1 MSKLKEL
8 TWTNHQ
14 KAERTEHAR
23 KLLKGMTPQE
33 YHRYLYNQ
41 YVQYA
46 ALESV
51 AKVSGVLDDIEDIV
65 RASKILEDLVE
76 LETEYSIER
85 NTDLLCP
92 TVANYVRYVV
102 ELDNNGLLAHL
113 YVRHFGDMYG
123 GQMIRKRNPGSGKMY
138 DFDNVE
144 ELKVKVRAMLHD
156 DMADEAKYVF
166 ESATNLFKELMELD
180 IEHYLESSDTVSE

>member
-8 TWTNHQ
+8 TWENHQ

-51 AKVSGVLDDIEDIV
+51 ALDEGVLEGIEHIC
-65 RASKILEDLVE
+65 RAKAITQDMVE
-76 LETEYSIER
+76 LEQEYDIQR
-85 NTDLLCP
+85 NVDLLCP
-92 TVANYVRYVV
+92 TVAHYVRHVV
-102 ELDNNGLLAHL
+102 DLDKQGLLAHI

-123 GQMIRKRNPGSGKMY
+123 GQMIKKRNPGSGKMY
-138 DFDNVE
+138 EFDNVE
-144 ELKVKVRAMLHD
+144 ELKTTVRAMLND
-156 DMADEAKYVF
+156 DMADEANRCF
-166 ESATNLFKELMELD
+166 EFAMKLFEELGDE
-180 IEHYLESSDTVSE
+180 

>member
-8 TWTNHQ
+8 TWENHQ

-23 KLLKGMTPQE
+23 KLLKGMSPEE

-46 ALESV
+46 ALESI
-51 AKVSGVLDDIEDIV
+51 ALSEGVLEGIEHIC
-65 RASKILEDLVE
+65 RAKAITQDLTE
-76 LETEYSIER
+76 LEEEYDIQR
-85 NTDLLCP
+85 NVDLLCP
-92 TVANYVRYVV
+92 TVAQYVGHVMG
-102 ELDNNGLLAHL
+102 LDESDDILAHI

-144 ELKVKVRAMLHD
+144 ELKATVRERLND
-156 DMADEAKYVF
+156 DMADEANRCF
-166 ESATNLFKELMELD
+166 EFAMQLFEELGDE
-180 IEHYLESSDTVSE
+180 

>member
-8 TWTNHQ
+8 TWENHQ
-14 KAERTEHAR
+14 KAERTNHAR
-23 KLLKGMTPQE
+23 KLLKGMTPRE

-51 AKVSGVLDDIEDIV
+51 ARTSGVLDGIESIV
-65 RASKILEDLVE
+65 RAPKILEDLKE
-76 LETEYSIER
+76 LEIAHNIER

-92 TVANYVRYVV
+92 TVAYYVRHVV
-102 ELDNNGLLAHL
+102 DLDNEGLLAHI

-123 GQMIRKRNPGSGKMY
+123 GQMIKKRNPGSGTMY
-138 DFDNVE
+138 EFDDVE
-144 ELKVKVRAMLHD
+144 NLKIKVRSMLHD
-156 DMADEAKYVF
+156 NMADEANKCF
-166 ESATNLFKELMELD
+166 EFAMQLFEELD
-180 IEHYLESSDTVSE
+180 NE

>member
-8 TWTNHQ
+8 TWENHQ

-46 ALESV
+46 VLESR
-51 AKVSGVLDDIEDIV
+51 ANDLKVLDGIKHIA
-65 RASKILEDLVE
+65 RANNIRNDLTE
-76 LETEYSIER
+76 LELEHGILR
-85 NTDLLCP
+85 NADSLCP
-92 TVANYVRYVV
+92 VVNRYTAHVM
-102 ELDNNGLLAHL
+102 ELENKDDLLAHI

-123 GQMIRKRNPGSGKMY
+123 GQMIRKRNPGSGTMY
-138 DFDNVE
+138 DFENVE
-144 ELKVKVRAMLHD
+144 ELKATVRAMLHD
-156 DMADEAKYVF
+156 DMADEANICF
-166 ESATNLFKELMELD
+166 EFAMQLFEELD
-180 IEHYLESSDTVSE
+180 SE

>member
-8 TWTNHQ
+8 TWANHQ

-51 AKVSGVLDDIEDIV
+51 AELEGLLVGIEHIK
-65 RASKILEDLVE
+65 RASLILEDLIE
-76 LETEYSIER
+76 LETIYNVER
-85 NTDLLCP
+85 NIDLLCP
-92 TVANYVRYVV
+92 VVANYAKHVV
-102 ELDNNGLLAHL
+102 DLDNQGLLAHI

-123 GQMIRKRNPGSGKMY
+123 GQMIKKRNPGSGKMY
-138 DFDNVE
+138 EFENVE
-144 ELKVKVRAMLHD
+144 ELKTTVRAMLND
-156 DMADEAKYVF
+156 EMAAEANRCF
-166 ESATNLFKELMELD
+166 EFAMQLFEELD
-180 IEHYLESSDTVSE
+180 DE